1 MEEKKKR
8 KGYKTLEQQYE
19 ATKRYLTNNPET
31 KEKRKKYNLKS
42 YTKNYILK
50 FANDKELEE
59 IKKWIEERELKKKLK
74 NI

>member
-19 ATKRYLTNNPET
+19 ATKRYLDNNPEA

-42 YTKNYILK
+42 YTKNYFFK
-50 FANDKELEE
+50 FSYNEELEE
-59 IKKWIEERELKKKLK
+59 VKSWLKERELKES
-74 NI
+74 

>member
-19 ATKRYLTNNPET
+19 ATKRYLDNNPEA

-50 FANDKELEE
+50 FSDNEELEE
-59 IKKWIEERELKKKLK
+59 VKSWLKERELKES
-74 NI
+74 

>member
-19 ATKRYLTNNPET
+19 ATKRYLDNNPEA

-50 FANDKELEE
+50 FADNEELEE
-59 IKKWIEERELKKKLK
+59 VKSWLKERELKES
-74 NI
+74 